1 MIIIS
6 PTYEFFSLLFFKDRL
21 NLRLR
26 TCLSKRDFSLKWEI
40 LVSRRCTIASTAAKS
55 QKTLHSLTRKR
66 CRIFQR
72 SMLWNL
78 NLVHNCWNSRNFVEI
93 EQTLEQKRR
102 TNCLLFKPSHND
114 DITKSWLLTR
124 QNRLSSSTTTS
135 IDVALLLSKD
145 VRDSMNLSV
154 ITFSSEVII
163 SSISETC
170 TLREMKLSS
179 STNRWKFRCD
189 ISLIFSQTS
198 WKHFRSRQSA
208 RR

>member
-6 PTYEFFSLLFFKDRL
+6 STYEFFSLLFFKDRL
-21 NLRLR
+21 NLRSR

-55 QKTLHSLTRKR
+55 QKTLHSLTQKR
-66 CRIFQR
+66 RCIFQR
-72 SMLWNL
+72 SVLWNL
-78 NLVHNCWNSRNFVEI
+78 NLVHDCQNSRNFVEI
-93 EQTLEQKRR
+93 KQTLEQKRR
-102 TNCLLFKPSHND
+102 MNCLLFKSSHNN
-114 DITKSWLLTR
+114 DITKSWLLIR
-124 QNRLSSSTTTS
+124 QNQLSLSTMTS

-163 SSISETC
+163 SSISKTC

-179 STNRWKFRCD
+179 FINRWKFCCN

-198 WKHFRSRQSA
+198 WKHFRSRQSV